1 MNKIF
6 FAVSCIL
13 SATLFSCSKNDGPA
27 PVETYKYLTL
37 TSGSSWMYEITNN
50 NAPGGTSTNTMV
62 STNRDSVI
70 YNRSYHVFTNSLD
83 NSSEYY
89 AIEGKEYYNFILL
102 PIGANQTR
110 RINLYFAA
118 DQPVNTSWTQNYPI
132 SLYPSGP
139 SVPTITLVV
148 VSTIKEK
155 GLTKTVNSKPYNNVV
170 YVETVFTSPDIVSGG
185 LVTLSGNI
193 KSYYAPNYGLIEE
206 SRVINVTL
214 PPPAVGTSINTTKIL
229 KTATLL

>member
-50 NAPGGTSTNTMV
+50 NAPGGISTNTMV

-110 RINLYFAA
+110 RVNLYFAVDHPHLRHPHVLKHRHPRHLQPK
-118 DQPVNTSWTQNYPI
+118 DQSSKLQLGASKHACPI
-132 SLYPSGP
+132 
-139 SVPTITLVV
+139 
-148 VSTIKEK
+148 
-155 GLTKTVNSKPYNNVV
+155 
-170 YVETVFTSPDIVSGG
+170 
-185 LVTLSGNI
+185 
-193 KSYYAPNYGLIEE
+193 
-206 SRVINVTL
+206 
-214 PPPAVGTSINTTKIL
+214 
-229 KTATLL
+229 